1 MEKNF
6 FSQSIIQTLSYFDIF
21 EYPLTRE
28 ELYHFFW
35 FPKETLSY
43 TDFALR
49 LEKEIAQNLQGKVEN
64 SGGYY
69 FLSAR
74 KEIIEKRERKIN
86 YTEKKIQKAL
96 LAAKKLRYLPC
107 VKAMFVC
114 NQLPVGVKQNSD
126 IDVFI
131 IVKNNRMWLTRL
143 LITITLSIF
152 RLRRTGKKITDR
164 ICLSFY
170 VTDDALDL
178 SSICISPPDIYQAY
192 WSVQLIP
199 LFDPYLIQKRIE
211 QNNTWV
217 KSYLP
222 QAHFTPLIFDRSKVE
237 EYILS
242 RSIKRFCEWF
252 LSGNIGNMIEKSL
265 RYFQKK
271 KMKFNEPKQ
280 MVAGNKNVV
289 ISDTMLK
296 FHENDRKEYFK
307 TEWEKRCHQ
316 FLET

>member
-21 EYPLTRE
+21 DYPLTRE

-35 FPKETLSY
+35 SPKETLSY
-43 TDFALR
+43 TDFVSR
-49 LEKEIAQNLQGKVEN
+49 LEKEMVQNLQGKVEN

-69 FLSAR
+69 FLSTR
-74 KEIIEKRERKIN
+74 REIIASRERKIR
-86 YTEKKIQKAL
+86 YTEEKIKKARQ
-96 LAAKKLRYLPC
+96 AAKKLRYLPF
-107 VKAMFVC
+107 VRALFVC
-114 NQLPVGVKQNSD
+114 NQLPVGVKKNSD

-131 IVKNNRMWLTRL
+131 VVKNNRMWLTRL
-143 LITITLSIF
+143 LITIMLSFF
-152 RLRRTGKKITDR
+152 RLRRTSKKITDR

-178 SSICISPPDIYQAY
+178 SSICISPPDVYQAY

-199 LFDPYLIQKRIE
+199 IFDPDFMHEKIE

-217 KSYLP
+217 RNYLP
-222 QAHFTPLIFDRSKVE
+222 QANFTPPIFDRWRIE

-242 RSIKRFCEWF
+242 RGIKRFWQWAF
-252 LSGNIGNMIEKSL
+252 SRNIADAIEKSL
-265 RYFQKK
+265 RHFQKK
-271 KMKFNEPKQ
+271 KMKLSGQKQ
-280 MVAGNKNVV
+280 AVTGNKNVV

-307 TEWEKRCHQ
+307 NEWEKKCHQ